1 MSHSA
6 ASERSPLAEAA
17 AVAVSAAALK
27 LLFLAS
33 VLDNPFVAGMTN
45 DEAHHLETA
54 AAILAAGPLQG
65 DAFYFAPLYPYLLAA
80 LFAVLGEHPIPA
92 LALQAVLGG
101 LHVGLVHLLGWRF
114 TGRRWTARIA
124 AAAALLYGPYWMY
137 ETLLLKTTAAA
148 TLTAATVVMLLAAG
162 DRSDNRRWAAGGLML
177 GVLALLRGNTLV
189 VAAAVAAGLL
199 LEHRRGR
206 ASARAVALW
215 GLALVCGILPATLH
229 NLVAASDLVP
239 TTAQGGV
246 QLWIGNHEGATG
258 TYVAL
263 RPGRG
268 LPAQERADA
277 FSVAE
282 AAEGQ
287 PLFPSEVS
295 AWWLRRSLEWIA
307 DDPLGWLR
315 LTAVK
320 LRLLHAH
327 SEVVDVVDI
336 GLYRRL
342 SPQLRLAWL
351 GFGPVVALAAAGV
364 VLERR
369 RLAGSRAMLAFLL
382 VGSIASVVLFFVFAR
397 YRLPFVSLYL
407 VLAAAGVEGVAAA
420 ARRRRL
426 RPLVAALAA
435 AGTAGVVAAVPVRVS
450 DPAVA
455 VNTLGNLY
463 RQLGRPADAL
473 RCFESI
479 VARHPSDP
487 RLRVNLA
494 EILAELS
501 RPCDAADELETALP
515 AFARHADASDDPVA
529 RAEALW
535 AALRLLEHRAS
546 CPGTRPPVDARA
558 VAARMSRQLAADVAA
573 GALAPNE
580 GLARQIKRGLALAG
594 EAPIT
599 PAGGPAADGGRPT
612 RPPAAAP

>member
-1 MSHSA
+1 MSDSV
-6 ASERSPLAEAA
+6 ASGRPLRAEAA
-17 AVAVSAAALK
+17 VVAVSAAILK

-33 VLDNPFVAGMTN
+33 VADNPFVAAMTN

-54 AAILAAGPLQG
+54 RAILATGPLQA
-65 DAFYFAPLYPYLLAA
+65 DAFYFAPLYPYLLAV
-80 LFAVLGEHPIPA
+80 LFAVVGAAPLSA
-92 LALQAVLGG
+92 LAVQAVLGG
-101 LHVGLVHLLGWRF
+101 LHVGLVYLLGRRF
-114 TGRRWTARIA
+114 TGRRSTARIA

-137 ETLLLKTTAAA
+137 ETLLLKTTVAA
-148 TLTAATVVMLLAAG
+148 TLTAATVVVLLAAG
-162 DRSDNRRWAAGGLML
+162 DRCDDRRWAAGGLML

-206 ASARAVALW
+206 ASPRAIALW
-215 GLALVCGILPATLH
+215 GAALVCGILPATLH

-246 QLWIGNHEGATG
+246 QFWIGNHAGASG

-263 RPGRG
+263 RPARG

-277 FSVAE
+277 FSIAE

-295 AWWLRRSLEWIA
+295 AWWLRRGLDWIA
-307 DDPLGWLR
+307 SDPLGWLR

-327 SEVVDVVDI
+327 SEIADVVDL

-342 SPQLRLAWL
+342 SPQLGLAWL
-351 GFGPVVALAAAGV
+351 GFGPVVALAAAGA

-369 RLAGSRAMLAFLL
+369 RLAGSRAMLTVLL
-382 VGSIASVVLFFVFAR
+382 VGSVASVALFFVFAR

-407 VLAAAGVEGVAAA
+407 VLAAAGLEGLTSAI
-420 ARRRRL
+420 RRRSL
-426 RPLVAALAA
+426 GSVVAALAA
-435 AGTAGVVAAVPVRVS
+435 AAVAGALAAAPVRVS

-473 RCFESI
+473 RCFETI

-494 EILAELS
+494 EALAEMD
-501 RPCDAADELETALP
+501 RPCDAADELAVALP
-515 AFARHADASDDPVA
+515 ALAGDADASGDPVA
-529 RAEALW
+529 RSEALW
-535 AALRLLEHRAS
+535 AALRVLEHHRR
-546 CPGTRPPVDARA
+546 CPGDPPPTLARA
-558 VAARMSRQLAADVAA
+558 VATRMARRLAADVAA
-573 GALAPNE
+573 GTVPPDA
-580 GLARQIKRGLALAG
+580 GLSRQIERGLALGGGASV
-594 EAPIT
+594 T
-599 PAGGPAADGGRPT
+599 PGGGPAAGGDPPT
-612 RPPAAAP
+612 PPPADDP

>member
-6 ASERSPLAEAA
+6 DLHRPPRAEAA
-17 AVAVSAAALK
+17 ALAVSAAILK
-27 LLFLAS
+27 LMFLAS

-54 AAILAAGPLQG
+54 RAILASGPVQA
-65 DAFYFAPLYPYLLAA
+65 DAFYFAPLYPYLLAV
-80 LFAVLGEHPIPA
+80 LFAVLGELPPAA
-92 LALQAVLGG
+92 LAMQAVLGG

-114 TGRRWTARIA
+114 TGRRSTARIA
-124 AAAALLYGPYWMY
+124 AAGALLYGPYWMY

-148 TLTAATVVMLLAAG
+148 TLTAATALVLLAAG
-162 DRSDNRRWAAGGLML
+162 DRCDDRRWAAGGLML

-215 GLALVCGILPATLH
+215 GVALLCGILPATLH

-263 RPGRG
+263 RPARG

-277 FSVAE
+277 FSIAE

-287 PLFPSEVS
+287 PLFPSEMS
-295 AWWLRRSLEWIA
+295 AWWLRRGLAWIA
-307 DDPLGWLR
+307 SDPLEWLR

-327 SEVVDVVDI
+327 SEIVDVVDLE
-336 GLYRRL
+336 LYRAL

-369 RLAGSRAMLAFLL
+369 RLAGSRAMLAVLV

-407 VLAAAGVEGVAAA
+407 VLGAAGADGLLAAARSRRIGTLAVAAA
-420 ARRRRL
+420 A
-426 RPLVAALAA
+426 AASAA
-435 AGTAGVVAAVPVRVS
+435 AVAAVPVRVS

-473 RCFESI
+473 RCFEAI

-494 EILAELS
+494 EVLAELE
-501 RPCDAADELETALP
+501 RPCDAAVELATALP
-515 AFARHADASDDPVA
+515 AFAANADTTGDPVA

-535 AALRLLEHRAS
+535 TALRLLEHRAA
-546 CPGTRPPVDARA
+546 CPGQHPPEQARA
-558 VAARMSRQLAADVAA
+558 VAVRMARRLAADAAA
-573 GALAPNE
+573 GTMTPNA
-580 GLARQIKRGLALAG
+580 GLSRQIERGLALARD
-594 EAPIT
+594 APVT
-599 PAGGPAADGGRPT
+599 PAGGPAADAGRPT
-612 RPPAAAP
+612 PPPADGP